1 MIVNVPDFAL
11 EVYLGRHEFT
21 ARHHL
26 TASDAQTLTISEL
39 LAFGSEKDRAD
50 FEHLGLGYI
59 STWGTRSLRE
69 AVASTYDHLDADD
82 VLMFAGAEEA
92 MFWAMQMFVGTGD
105 HAIVTVPNY
114 QSMESVTIATGA
126 EVSGLPL
133 WEGSGSSLKWHL
145 DLDRLKVLIQPNTK
159 LIAVNVPNNPTGYVP
174 DADTWRAL
182 IELCDERGV
191 RLFSDE
197 AYRGVEVGNNVPL
210 MQAADAS
217 PAAISLNVMS
227 KAYGLP
233 GLRIGWVACRDR
245 AVLAKLE
252 RAKHYTSICNA
263 GPSEFLATLAL
274 KNATK
279 IRTRNQGIINANLG
293 PLEAMLSKHTDLIQ
307 WWRPHGSCVAFPR
320 YLGPEGVESF
330 CESLVT
336 ERSAVVLPSS
346 IYRSQL
352 CEVPNDRFRIGFGRI
367 GLEEGW
373 AELDAHLE
381 ARRT

>member
-1 MIVNVPDFAL
+1 MIINVPDFAL
-11 EVYLGRHEFT
+11 EVYLGRYEFT

-26 TASDAQTLTISEL
+26 TASDAQTLSISEL
-39 LAFGSEKDRAD
+39 LALGNEQDRAE
-50 FEHLGLGYI
+50 FENLGLGYI
-59 STWGTRSLRE
+59 STWGTRPLRE
-69 AVASTYDHLDADD
+69 AVASTYDNLDADD

-92 MFWAMQMFVGTGD
+92 MFWAMQMFVDSGD

-126 EVSGLPL
+126 KVSGLSL
-133 WEGSGSSLKWHL
+133 WEGAGSSLTWQL
-145 DLDRLKVLIQPNTK
+145 DLDRLNALIQPNTK

-174 DADTWRAL
+174 DPATWRAL
-182 IELCDERGV
+182 VELCDERGI

-197 AYRGVEVGNNVPL
+197 AYRGIEVGDNVPL
-210 MQAADAS
+210 VQAADAS
-217 PAAISLNVMS
+217 PTAISLNVMS

-233 GLRIGWVACRDR
+233 GLRIGWIACRDR

-274 KNATK
+274 RHGDE
-279 IRTRNQGIINANLG
+279 IRARNQNLITANLVV
-293 PLEAMLSKHTDLIQ
+293 LEQMLRKHTDLIE
-307 WWRPHGSCVAFPR
+307 WWRPQGSCVGFPR
-320 YLGPEGVESF
+320 YLGSEGVEAF

-336 ERSAVVLPSS
+336 ERSAVLLPSS

-352 CEVPNDRFRIGFGRI
+352 CEVPDDRFRIGFGRK

-373 AELDAHLE
+373 AQLDAHLE
-381 ARRT
+381 ARRP